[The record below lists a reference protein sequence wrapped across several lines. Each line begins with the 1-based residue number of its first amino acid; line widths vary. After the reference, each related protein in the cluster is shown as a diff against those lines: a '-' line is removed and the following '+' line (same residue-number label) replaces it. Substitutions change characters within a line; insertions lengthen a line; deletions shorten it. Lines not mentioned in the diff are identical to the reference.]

1 MVYYITTLLV
11 YAGIDAIACLGL
23 SQQFGIGGVTNFG
36 FIIFQAAG
44 AYTASVLSLPPDS
57 ANGAFQT
64 YIGGLNLP
72 FPFPWIGAAI
82 VGGLLAVQF
91 TTTSF
96 FQGADSGG
104 STATFVASATGCI
117 AKLGADIW
125 VKIGMLIGSGALG
138 PVPMTVT
145 GHDTPVAAG
154 PAPTAP
160 PLTA

>member
-1 MVYYITTLLV
+1 MLQFFNSFLPQPQRGLLISILALFALDTLV
-11 YAGIDAIACLGL
+11 AIAVAIKNHTFDPRVLPNQL
-23 SQQFGIGGVTNFG
+23 KSIAL
-36 FIIFQAAG
+36 FI
-44 AYTASVLSLPPDS
+44 
-57 ANGAFQT
+57 
-64 YIGGLNLP
+64 
-72 FPFPWIGAAI
+72 
-82 VGGLLAVQF
+82 GGLLAVQF